1 MPEGVWVADHPADAQ
16 RPTAAVTDPVQG
28 PRPWVLAGAPVL
40 ALAAA
45 AGVGT
50 LVVFL
55 VAGVQ
60 LAGNNDE
67 WAELGAF
74 FWGLL
79 VGTAVGVVV
88 YVAALIVL
96 ARRLFAPRRRAAP
109 VLLTLLAHAAV
120 VGAVAGLTSNLQPTS
135 GGGEV
140 AGLLLCLA
148 FAACGP
154 AIFIGY
160 GSTGRLRLIAVIILS
175 TLTLSTVLVVGV
187 SHRAQ

>member
-1 MPEGVWVADHPADAQ
+1 M
-16 RPTAAVTDPVQG
+16 
-28 PRPWVLAGAPVL
+28 AGAPVL

-50 LVVFL
+50 LVGFL
-55 VAGVQ
+55 VARMRF
-60 LAGNNDE
+60 AGTSND

-74 FWGLL
+74 LLGLFAGAAVAV
-79 VGTAVGVVV
+79 VG

-96 ARRLFAPRRRAAP
+96 ARRLFAPGRRAAP

-120 VGAVAGLTSNLQPTS
+120 VGVVAGLTSTLQPTS

-140 AGLLLCLA
+140 AGVLLCLA

-154 AIFIGY
+154 ATFVGY
-160 GSTGRLRLIAVIILS
+160 GTTGRRRLRAVIVLI
-175 TLTLSTVLVVGV
+175 TLTLSTVLVVSV
-187 SHRAQ
+187 SHLAR

>member
-1 MPEGVWVADHPADAQ
+1 MTADPAGGR
-16 RPTAAVTDPVQG
+16 RPTTAVTDPVQS
-28 PRPWVLAGAPVL
+28 PRLWVLAGAPVL
-40 ALAAA
+40 AFAAA

-50 LVVFL
+50 LVGFL

-60 LAGNNDE
+60 LAGNNND

-74 FWGLL
+74 LLGLV
-79 VGTAVGVVV
+79 VGAAVAVVV

-96 ARRLFAPRRRAAP
+96 ARRLFAPGRRAAA
-109 VLLTLLAHAAV
+109 VLLTLLAHAVV
-120 VGAVAGLTSNLQPTS
+120 VGVVAGLTVNLQPTS

-140 AGLLLCLA
+140 AGVLLCLA

-154 AIFIGY
+154 ATFVGY
-160 GSTGRLRLIAVIILS
+160 GRTGRLRLGVVMVLS

-187 SHRAQ
+187 SHLAQ